1 MEALLKDIEEIC
13 NMMENELKE
22 WRKTINDRRHHC
34 YSLNHFTMKQVLNLR
49 KELAKACT
57 GQVPVDELP
66 LQIYMLL
73 ESVNRNID
81 PLVLEKVLRTVI
93 HDKSIFLVEG
103 GFKDEQKYFASET
116 VDESIVAENGEEEI
130 DMAPPNKRRRK
141 NSVETFTS
149 VKETL
154 EGMGYTEEY
163 LLAALQICGCQA
175 TGDEIVAWVIL
186 GDYSKEDV
194 IKKCEEARKN
204 PNLAS
209 LLEDLGCQVVNNDE
223 IIATT
228 FDR

>member
-1 MEALLKDIEEIC
+1 MEALLKAIEEIC
-13 NMMENELKE
+13 NTMENELKE

-34 YSLNHFTMKQVLNLR
+34 YALNHFTMKQVLNLR

-57 GQVPVDELP
+57 GQVSVDELP

-116 VDESIVAENGEEEI
+116 VDESIVVENGEEEI

-149 VKETL
+149 AKETL
-154 EGMGYTEEY
+154 EGMGYTEEH

-186 GDYSKEDV
+186 GDYSPEDV
-194 IKKCEEARKN
+194 IKRCEEARKN
-204 PNLAS
+204 PSLAS
-209 LLEDLGCQVVNNDE
+209 LLENLDCQIRYDDE

-228 FDR
+228 FDG